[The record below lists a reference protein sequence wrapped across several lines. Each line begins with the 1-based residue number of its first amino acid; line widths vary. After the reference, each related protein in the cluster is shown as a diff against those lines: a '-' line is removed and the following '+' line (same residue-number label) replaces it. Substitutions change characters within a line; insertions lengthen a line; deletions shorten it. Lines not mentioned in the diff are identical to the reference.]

1 MKTLFFYSR
10 NVFCVTQLRRR
21 REIKKK
27 LCLLF
32 WGETVF
38 CSVLWIF
45 FIISRG
51 TTATRR
57 CPVKSIAQSMVV
69 EVLIYLLS
77 VFGSCMLMKHLCLTF
92 LYVVVVVVC
101 SLGHT
106 QRTKQA
112 SSSSSATT
120 TTTLCSSSFSRAHSV
135 FFPLLLCARGHKK
148 NAK

>member
-10 NVFCVTQLRRR
+10 NDFCVTQLRRR
-21 REIKKK
+21 REIKKI
-27 LCLLF
+27 
-32 WGETVF
+32 VS
-38 CSVLWIF
+38 SVLRRNCILF
-45 FIISRG
+45 GFVSYFIISRG

-101 SLGHT
+101 LLGHT

-112 SSSSSATT
+112 SSSSSAT

-135 FFPLLLCARGHKK
+135 FFPLLLCARGH
-148 NAK
+148 